1 MAGDMEK
8 KPRYTELRL
17 YKLARAFLEAEEWE
31 DAISLFSQL
40 AAEFPDDEGLQQ
52 ILADLRLKASLPRGE
67 IRRGRIEMRRLARG
81 FLVVLGV
88 VAAMALLAGVS
99 YRVYTNWLLP
109 ARTLRDQVTHLR
121 ELHELARGYMAA
133 GDYARAADLYK
144 EILSQVP
151 DDSTATAGL
160 ERTEELQELVIAY
173 DKALELTQEER
184 WDEALKAWQAILARD
199 SNFRDVK
206 HWTAFVEEQDLLSSL
221 FKEAEVRYGSEDWS
235 GAIEILEQV
244 RGQNAN
250 YRRHD
255 VEVLL
260 VGSLVNLAKQ
270 ILSEAPDPASVYN
283 ETMALFDKAIKIRP
297 QDESVLTERA
307 VAEAYSQGF
316 ALFQE
321 EDWERAVEELRFA
334 YEHNPPYAT
343 GRVVELLYLAN
354 IHCGDER
361 AEAGDFEGA
370 LAYYEAATALPL
382 DDLSEA
388 SEKYA
393 ALVPMLTPSPTPRP
407 PVPTATPGPKPIPTR
422 TPTPTATPTP
432 SPTESPYTFEYL
444 PWLTQ
449 ELDRSG
455 CEAPS
460 IEGQVIDAA
469 GIGLSGRW
477 VRLQWWDHHDDRVT
491 GYGGE
496 FGFAPLGAENYRKS
510 VPFQLTV
517 IRSPSDPTPL
527 SQTASLDF
535 RGCLVHGRF
544 TNVTFKSRQ

>member
-1 MAGDMEK
+1 MEK
-8 KPRYTELRL
+8 KPEYTEHPL
-17 YKLARAFLEAEEWE
+17 YRQAMAHFEAGEWE

-40 AAEFPDDEGLQQ
+40 AAGFPDDASLQQ
-52 ILADLRLKASLPRGE
+52 ILADLRLKASLSRGE
-67 IRRGRIEMRRLARG
+67 SRRGRIEMRRVARI
-81 FLVVLGV
+81 FLLVLSV
-88 VAAMALLAGVS
+88 VAVMALLAGVS
-99 YRVYTNWLLP
+99 HRVYTNWLLP

-121 ELHELARGYMAA
+121 ELRELARGYMAA

-173 DKALELTQEER
+173 DKALELTREER
-184 WDEALKAWQAILARD
+184 WDEALKAWQAILAAD

-343 GRVVELLYLAN
+343 GKVVELLYLAN

-361 AEAGDFEGA
+361 AEAGDFQGA
-370 LAYYEAATALPL
+370 LACYEAATELPV

-388 SEKYA
+388 STKSA
-393 ALVPMLTPSPTPRP
+393 ALLPMLTPSPTPRP
-407 PVPTATPGPKPIPTR
+407 PVPTATPGPRPTPTR
-422 TPTPTATPTP
+422 TPTPTTTPTP
-432 SPTESPYTFEYL
+432 SPTQSPYTFEYL

-449 ELDRSG
+449 ELDRPG
-455 CEAPS
+455 CQAPS
-460 IEGQVIDAA
+460 IEGRVVDAA
-469 GIGLSGRW
+469 GIGLPGVW
-477 VRLQWWDHHDDRVT
+477 VRIQWFDRHDELPT
-491 GYGGE
+491 YSSGG
-496 FGFAPLGAENYRKS
+496 FGFAPLGPESWRGP
-510 VPFQLTV
+510 VPLRLTV
-517 IRSPSDPTPL
+517 IRSKSDPTPL
-527 SQTASLDF
+527 SQTITLNF
-535 RGCLVHGRF
+535 EGCLINDLF
-544 TNVTFKSRQ
+544 KNVTFKALQ